1 MVSSLSGV
9 GANQA
14 RQALAAAERKLTA
27 SQTRITT
34 GKRVSS
40 AKDNGSTYSIATRM
54 TSDVRAW
61 KTVGD
66 SLNRGQSIL
75 GVAATASENVQDIL
89 TKAKELALAYT
100 DPSINDDQRKTIK
113 ASVQQLVDQ
122 ADKAVS
128 LADFD
133 GINLLNVPQTTVAA
147 VDLNPPAVSPFGPGT
162 VKWDWWTSAP
172 SVPGKIQYTFSS
184 PASDPID
191 THPINYS
198 ADTSTP
204 YQSLLQA
211 TPVTRAANPV
221 VEFPF
226 TGASGLRLQIYADDQ
241 TLLLSAKFLP
251 DGPQVIHNEVVTN
264 PEGER
269 YALKDYD
276 ITKAGLGLDPLSD
289 DPATLLNSVGQ
300 AISRVSDV
308 GQSIGR
314 QQNAVDGMNAQAVVQ
329 SNALETGVGNI
340 TDANIAKEAAEVE
353 AGKAQ
358 VQLSQTA
365 LAIANAAPKW
375 ILSLFRGGQS

>member
-14 RQALAAAERKLTA
+14 RQALAAAERKLTT
-27 SQTRITT
+27 SQTRIAT

-54 TSDVRAW
+54 NSDVQAW

-100 DPSINDDQRKTIK
+100 DPSINDDQRKAIK
-113 ASVQQLVDQ
+113 SSIQQFVDQ
-122 ADKAVS
+122 ADRAVNF
-128 LADFD
+128 AEFD
-133 GINLLNVPQTTVAA
+133 GVNLLNVPQSSATAI
-147 VDLNPPAVSPFGPGT
+147 DLHPPAPVPIGFGNQGWSWWDSAPAVSGRIEIA
-162 VKWDWWTSAP
+162 WNN
-172 SVPGKIQYTFSS
+172 
-184 PASDPID
+184 PASVAGSN
-191 THPINYS
+191 PINYGAQTFS
-198 ADTSTP
+198 PPQVYLSGIPLNTP
-204 YQSLLQA
+204 
-211 TPVTRAANPV
+211 ANPTV
-221 VEFPF
+221 SFPF
-226 TGASGLRLQIYADDQ
+226 VGSSSMWLSMSAGGGSSIASI
-241 TLLLSAKFLP
+241 KFIP
-251 DGPQVIHNEVVTN
+251 DGPQADHNEVVTN

-269 YALKDYD
+269 YALNDYD
-276 ITKAGLGLDPLSD
+276 ITKGGLGLDPLSD
-289 DPATLLNSVGQ
+289 DPATLLYSVGQ

-314 QQNAVDGMNAQAVVQ
+314 QQNAVDGMAAQAVVQ
-329 SNALETGVGNI
+329 GGALETGVGNI
-340 TDANIAKEAAEVE
+340 ADADLAREAAQLE

-375 ILSLFRGGQS
+375 VLSLFRRG